1 MGTRK
6 GNLESTIYEG
16 ADGRWHGRVTMGVR
30 ADGSED
36 RRHREAGSYN
46 EVKRKVRELEKQRD
60 AGRVA
65 KAGRVPTVEQW
76 MATYLTTIASQKLKP
91 RSLDDYWSK
100 TRNDI
105 VPGIGKH
112 RLDRLR
118 PEHLDE
124 LYANLRKQG
133 HAQSHVL
140 KVHRIISRALKIAE
154 RRQLI
159 GRNVAT
165 LLDSPTVA
173 EVEITPLSQDE
184 AKTVLRAALKRRNG
198 LRWAI
203 GMGLGL
209 RQGEALGLRR
219 AYVDLD
225 TGSIK
230 VWWQLQRLGWQH
242 GCNNPY
248 ACGQRLHKTTPCRPG
263 CKAHAKYRRGC
274 PKPCP
279 VGCTEHASTCP
290 QRHGGGLVFTEP
302 KSKSKR
308 IVPIPPPLIPALR
321 EHFAWLDQEREKAA
335 NLWDEHD
342 LLFCQP
348 NGRPIDPRDDWEE
361 FKELLKEAG
370 IRDSRVHDGRH
381 TAGTLLMEQG
391 VDIRTVMEI
400 LGHSQ
405 MSVTKRYLHVSTP
418 MAQEAMR
425 RMGDALWD
433 GPKKAEK
440 PRTETGTETGAI
452 RAKKRRS
459 RVRVI

>member
-1 MGTRK
+1 MPHCG
-6 GNLESTIYEG
+6 
-16 ADGRWHGRVTMGVR
+16 
-30 ADGSED
+30 
-36 RRHREAGSYN
+36 
-46 EVKRKVRELEKQRD
+46 
-60 AGRVA
+60 
-65 KAGRVPTVEQW
+65 P
-76 MATYLTTIASQKLKP
+76 
-91 RSLDDYWSK
+91 
-100 TRNDI
+100 
-105 VPGIGKH
+105 
-112 RLDRLR
+112 
-118 PEHLDE
+118 
-124 LYANLRKQG
+124 
-133 HAQSHVL
+133 
-140 KVHRIISRALKIAE
+140 SR
-154 RRQLI
+154 
-159 GRNVAT
+159 
-165 LLDSPTVA
+165 
-173 EVEITPLSQDE
+173 
-184 AKTVLRAALKRRNG
+184 
-198 LRWAI
+198 
-203 GMGLGL
+203 
-209 RQGEALGLRR
+209 GLRR

-242 GCNNPY
+242 GCDDAH
-248 ACGQRLHKTTPCRPG
+248 ACGQRLHKTTACRPG
-263 CKAHAKYRRGC
+263 CKTHAKYKRGC

-279 VGCTEHASTCP
+279 AGCIRHASACP
-290 QRHGGGLVFTEP
+290 QRQGGGLVFTEP

-335 NLWDEHD
+335 NMWEEYD

-361 FKELLKEAG
+361 FKDLLKDAG

-433 GPKKAEK
+433 EPKKAEK
-440 PRTETGTETGAI
+440 PRTETETETAAL
-452 RAKKRRS
+452 RAAKRRR
-459 RVRVI
+459 RVRVV